1 MTTITLELPD
11 EKAEQLSEAA
21 RQMNM
26 TLEQLVTTSVEE
38 RLAERKKYVSQA
50 IKRIVKENEELYRRL
65 A

>member
-1 MTTITLELPD
+1 MTVITLELPD
-11 EKAEQLSEAA
+11 EKAQQLSDAA

-38 RLAERKKYVSQA
+38 RLAERKEYVSQA
-50 IKRIVKENEELYRRL
+50 ITRIIKKNEELYRRL

>member
-1 MTTITLELPD
+1 MTTITLELSD
-11 EKAEQLSEAA
+11 EKAEQLSETA

-26 TLEQLVTTSVEE
+26 TLEQLVTTSVDE

>member
-26 TLEQLVTTSVEE
+26 TLEELVTTSVEE
-38 RLAERKKYVSQA
+38 RLAERKEYVSRA
-50 IKRIVKENEELYRRL
+50 ITRIIKKNEELYRRL

>member
-11 EKAEQLSEAA
+11 EQAQQLAETA

-26 TLEQLVTTSVEE
+26 TLEQLITTSVDE
-38 RLAERKKYVSQA
+38 RLSERKKYVSQA
-50 IKRIVKENEELYRRL
+50 ITRIIKKNEELYRRL

>member
-21 RQMNM
+21 RQMNT
-26 TLEQLVTTSVEE
+26 TLEELVTISVEE
-38 RLAERKKYVSQA
+38 RLAERKEYVSRA
-50 IKRIVKENEELYRRL
+50 ITRIIKKNEELYRRL

>member
-1 MTTITLELPD
+1 MTTIILELPD

-50 IKRIVKENEELYRRL
+50 ITRIIKKNEELYRRL

>member
-26 TLEQLVTTSVEE
+26 TLEELVTTSVEE
-38 RLAERKKYVSQA
+38 RLAERKEYVSRA
-50 IKRIVKENEELYRRL
+50 ITRIIKKNSELYRRL